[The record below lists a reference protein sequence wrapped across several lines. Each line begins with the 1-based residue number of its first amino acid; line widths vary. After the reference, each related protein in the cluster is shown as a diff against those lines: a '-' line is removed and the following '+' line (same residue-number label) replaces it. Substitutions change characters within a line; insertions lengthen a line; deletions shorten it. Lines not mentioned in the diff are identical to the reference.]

1 MRRDLKSH
9 IDVGPNA
16 SGIIPAVYTATAT
29 GVGVDLR
36 GYDAAM
42 VEFQSGALAGAG
54 LFTPKLQES
63 DDSTNGI
70 DGAWND
76 VVAADQLG
84 LLTNLVAS
92 AVQRVGYVGAKRW
105 VRPVATYV
113 SGTSLAISSL
123 VVRGRGA
130 VQPLA

>member
-1 MRRDLKSH
+1 MKRDLKNH
-9 IDVGPNA
+9 IDHGPAA

-29 GVGVDLR
+29 GVGVDVR
-36 GYDAAM
+36 DFDS
-42 VEFQSGALAGAG
+42 VSVSFQTGAIVAAG

-76 VVAADQLG
+76 VVAADQTGALV
-84 LLTNLVAS
+84 NLVAS
-92 AVQRVGYVGAKRW
+92 SIQRVGYVGQKRW

-113 SGTSLAISSL
+113 SGTSTAIAAM
-123 VVRGRGA
+123 VTRGKPH
-130 VQPLA
+130 QFPTS